1 MCDMLLLVFTSSRQ
15 SKLSN
20 HEDHVCHDIIQH
32 TISGAFRNVLCT
44 EQIPWKTSSFGR
56 RCMHFALIQVRVI
69 QFEGRGDDHHRGHR
83 SRSARHG
90 EGSPAPK
97 FNCFPQHITCSF
109 LLLAAGGGRR
119 GLGDLAPS
127 MKCEI
132 SADHCSRIQGGSK
145 GRRRKEKDGRDDDRV
160 DELGGQLGWQNM
172 FRDSAKMFLQLRGRR
187 CCSLGSLRRL
197 CHALECC
204 SHKRQ

>member
-1 MCDMLLLVFTSSRQ
+1 
-15 SKLSN
+15 
-20 HEDHVCHDIIQH
+20 
-32 TISGAFRNVLCT
+32 
-44 EQIPWKTSSFGR
+44 
-56 RCMHFALIQVRVI
+56 MHFALIQVRVI

-90 EGSPAPK
+90 EGSPAPQ

-204 SHKRQ
+204 SRTNASKANSRLHHLMSTKLVLLELRARMPLRQRVIGIMLGSESLESSIQKRVSS